1 MAKDE
6 DNIERENELRKKM
19 NEMEE
24 RASELDRKRSEN
36 ISIIT

>member
-6 DNIERENELRKKM
+6 DNIERETELRKKM